1 LSEVIV
7 KTYIAVAALFAAT
20 GASAAQ
26 PHLADGMLVDE
37 HGMTLYAYAGHGTP
51 NSTACEGASVLN
63 FPVAAAG
70 PHDMPT
76 GNLTFVTAP
85 TGARQ
90 WAYKGRPLYLGRMD
104 KKPGDHQADGLNS
117 MWYPV
122 RP

>member
-1 LSEVIV
+1 MEVIV
-7 KTYIAVAALFAAT
+7 RTLIAVAALLAAT

-26 PHLADGMLVDE
+26 PHLSDGMLVDE
-37 HGMTLYAYAGHGTP
+37 HGMILYAYAGHGAP
-51 NSTACEGASVLN
+51 DATACEGSCELN
-63 FPVAAAG
+63 FPAATAN
-70 PHDMPT
+70 PRDMST
-76 GNLTFVTAP
+76 GDLTFADTLA
-85 TGARQ
+85 GARQ

>member
-1 LSEVIV
+1 MEVIV
-7 KTYIAVAALFAAT
+7 RTIIAVAALFAAT

-26 PHLADGMLVDE
+26 PHLSDGMLVDE
-37 HGMTLYAYAGHGTP
+37 HGMTLYAYAGHGVP
-51 NSTACEGASVLN
+51 DSTVCEGSCELN
-63 FPVAAAG
+63 FPAAMAD

-117 MWYPV
+117 TWYPV

>member
-1 LSEVIV
+1 VR
-7 KTYIAVAALFAAT
+7 TFIAVVALFAAT
-20 GASAAQ
+20 GVSAAQ

-37 HGMTLYAYAGHGTP
+37 HGMTLYAYMGHGAP
-51 NSTACEGASVLN
+51 DSAACEGPCNLN
-63 FPVAAAG
+63 FPVATAD
-70 PHDMPT
+70 PHDLPT
-76 GNLTFVTAP
+76 GSLDLLKAR

-90 WAYKGRPLYLGRMD
+90 WTYKGRPLYLGRMD